1 MDTMLMAD
9 TSNVTAP
16 GQMAQPTGM
25 PIDAVQHCARWGLS
39 LHKEMWHF
47 ARAVQC
53 RHCTICHIN

>member
-39 LHKEMWHF
+39 LHKEM
-47 ARAVQC
+47 
-53 RHCTICHIN
+53 